1 VSQKYKF
8 AILLGVIFVGAFI
21 YYLFSTN
28 QTKDLELIGVV
39 DANQV
44 VVRARIQGRIDKL
57 LVDEGTQVKEG
68 DLIAVLDPEELQAE
82 QKAADATI
90 ASMKSKVAETQYTEQ
105 ATKGW
110 TSSDVHTAQARVQA
124 AKSQLAQAEADLQRI
139 STDNDRTV
147 SLANS
152 GVASQQDRDRSEATL
167 KAQQAAVR
175 ALRDQVAVAQAD
187 LNSTIA
193 KTHTANAAEKTV
205 ASTRAQMANAAA
217 LAAQAQVRLG
227 YTKVIAPVSGT
238 VSVRAAREGE
248 VVAAGQPIVTIV
260 DLSDTWVRAEVP
272 ETYADHIALGDTFKV
287 RMPSG
292 QAVPGKVIFKG
303 VEGDFATQ
311 RDVSRRKRDI
321 KTVGLK
327 LLVDNPNELFVP
339 GMTADVLVPQSQ
351 LQGNFQKAT
360 PSSHPAQGQS
370 QPTAPTQAVQR

>member
-1 VSQKYKF
+1 MKQKKF
-8 AILLGVIFVGAFI
+8 FILLGVIFLSAFI

-28 QTKDLELIGVV
+28 RTKDLELIGVV

-44 VVRARIQGRIDKL
+44 VVSARIQGRINKL
-57 LVDEGTQVKEG
+57 LVDEGTPVKEG

-82 QKAADATI
+82 ERAADATI
-90 ASMKSKVAETQYTEQ
+90 ASMRSKVAETQATEQ

-110 TSSDVHTAQARVQA
+110 TSSDVNTAKAKVQA
-124 AKSQLAQAEADLQRI
+124 AKSQLAQAEADLERI
-139 STDNDRTV
+139 SSDNDRTV
-147 SLANS
+147 ALAKS

-175 ALRDQVAVAQAD
+175 ALRDQVKMAEAD
-187 LNSTIA
+187 LNSTVA
-193 KTHTANAAEKTV
+193 RLDTANAAEKTV
-205 ASTRAQMANAAA
+205 ASTRAQMQNAAA

-227 YTKVIAPVSGT
+227 YTRVVAPISGT

-248 VVAAGQPIVTIV
+248 VVSPGQAIVTIV
-260 DLSDTWVRAEVP
+260 DLSDTWVRADVP
-272 ETYADHIALGDTFKV
+272 ENYADHISLGDTFRV

-292 QAVPGKVIFKG
+292 QLVPGKVIFKA

-327 LLVDNPNELFVP
+327 LHIDNPNELFVP

-351 LQGNFQKAT
+351 VDGTLPTLRQSAQ
-360 PSSHPAQGQS
+360 PAQNQV
-370 QPTAPTQAVQR
+370 PAVSPAEAKERQ